1 MRLESAADGVAA
13 CRVLAGAGMRAVE
26 ISLAQPDAAAAIA
39 EAVDDLA
46 GVAFVGAGT
55 VRTVTDA
62 AAAVAA
68 GAHFLVGPGL
78 DQAVGAFANERDLLY
93 VPGALTPTEVETAS
107 RWSPLVKLF
116 PAGRFGPGYVND
128 LRAPLP
134 DVALLAT
141 GGVDLENARAF
152 LDAGAAAVAVGSGL
166 VNASSRRRTRRPGRK
181 RAPPT
186 ATRRSGDT
194 DDKEALGKMAV
205 RGILPVIPTPFA
217 ERPLRRRELRT
228 SPPAHVPRLR
238 RLHAAREHG

>member
-1 MRLESAADGVAA
+1 MTPASEVYEAIAEQRALAIVRLESAADGVAA

-39 EAVDDLA
+39 EAVNDLA

-55 VRTVTDA
+55 VRTVADA

-68 GAHFLVGPGL
+68 GAQFLVGPGL

-116 PAGRFGPGYVND
+116 PAGRFGPGYVKD

-166 VNASSRRRTRRPGRK
+166 VNASSLAAPDDLAANARRLLQLVAPATPTTRRQ
-181 RAPPT
+181 
-186 ATRRSGDT
+186 
-194 DDKEALGKMAV
+194 
-205 RGILPVIPTPFA
+205 
-217 ERPLRRRELRT
+217 
-228 SPPAHVPRLR
+228 
-238 RLHAAREHG
+238 